1 MTTALGVLLPGFEGL
16 EAPDWLRRAVAEG
29 LGGVVLFARNVRSP
43 EQVAALVAA
52 LRAEREDVLV
62 AIDEEGGDV
71 TRLDAATGSST
82 PGNLALGAA
91 GDVELTE
98 QVAAEIGSRLAELGI
113 DLDLAPVADVNV
125 DARSPI
131 VGVRSFGSDPN
142 LVAVH
147 TAAFV
152 RGLQSQGV
160 AACAK
165 HFPGHGATKADSH
178 VEMPVLERVDLAP
191 FAAAI
196 DAGVQA
202 VMPAH
207 AVAFEYDSLP
217 ATLSRRLVTGL
228 LRGSLHFDG
237 LVVSDGMDMH
247 ALAQHQGAAAEALVA
262 GVDAL
267 CLGGTPR
274 SETDLEEFTAA
285 LAVVP
290 ESRLA
295 EAAGRVSDVSRWA
308 AQGRASRPPAPA
320 GAGAEAARRALR
332 YEGEVRVGPQ
342 AAVVRLDPPASWAAG
357 PVPWGLGGEVPLES
371 MDGRPLVLVV
381 RDLHRHPW
389 QQRVVEAHP
398 DAVVVEMGTP
408 VLRPRV
414 RGYVATYGAARPNA
428 EAAREVLGL

>member
-113 DLDLAPVADVNV
+113 DLDLA
-125 DARSPI
+125 
-131 VGVRSFGSDPN
+131 
-142 LVAVH
+142 
-147 TAAFV
+147 
-152 RGLQSQGV
+152 
-160 AACAK
+160 
-165 HFPGHGATKADSH
+165 
-178 VEMPVLERVDLAP
+178 
-191 FAAAI
+191 
-196 DAGVQA
+196 
-202 VMPAH
+202 
-207 AVAFEYDSLP
+207 
-217 ATLSRRLVTGL
+217 
-228 LRGSLHFDG
+228 
-237 LVVSDGMDMH
+237 
-247 ALAQHQGAAAEALVA
+247 QHQGAAAEALVA

-274 SETDLEEFTAA
+274 SEADLEEFTAA

-290 ESRLA
+290 ESRLT
-295 EAAGRVSDVSRWA
+295 EAAGRISDVSRWA

-342 AAVVRLDPPASWAAG
+342 AAVVRLDPPAPWAAG

-371 MDGRPLVLVV
+371 MDGRPLVL
-381 RDLHRHPW
+381 R
-389 QQRVVEAHP
+389 
-398 DAVVVEMGTP
+398 
-408 VLRPRV
+408 
-414 RGYVATYGAARPNA
+414 
-428 EAAREVLGL
+428 